1 MSEYIYKHAEGAGFK
16 PFNDNFESR
25 IGDNSGFHEQEHFEN
40 LEMLLAIKR
49 NGACLDV
56 GAGLGRVTAVAR
68 EIVAEVVALEPDEAR
83 WRDCHRAYHREPDCR
98 VYRQT
103 TGEYLQQNPD
113 KRFDLIVVSM
123 VIQHLS
129 TDNCD
134 RLLSEV
140 ATLLKP
146 DGVAIIYTTHTLEKS
161 KGFSF
166 SGEPTRNFVPEDEF
180 NAYTRLPHSA
190 QTLGLPVRRFSKQDL
205 LDVLGRANLAPIY
218 WRQTSYYRPE
228 RIDYFAWRLNVTP
241 EELRSVGNSQFAIA
255 QKPR

>member
-16 PFNDNFESR
+16 PFNDNFENR
-25 IGDNSGFHEQEHFEN
+25 LGDNSGLHEQEHFDN

-49 NGACLDV
+49 GGSCLDV

-68 EIVAEVVALEPDEAR
+68 EIVAEVVALEPDESR
-83 WRDCHRAYHREPDCR
+83 WRECHRAYHREPDCQ

-103 TGEYLQQNPD
+103 TSEYLRQNPD

-129 TDNCD
+129 TSNCD
-134 RLLSEV
+134 QLISEV
-140 ATLLKP
+140 STLLKP
-146 DGVAIIYTTHTLEKS
+146 DGVVIIYTTHTLEKC

-166 SGEPTRNFVPEDEF
+166 SSNPERNFVPEAEF
-180 NAYTRLPHSA
+180 NAYTAAPPA
-190 QTLGLPVRRFSKQDL
+190 EQTMGLPVRRFSKQDL
-205 LDVLGRANLAPIY
+205 MDVIDRADLAPIF

-228 RIDYFAWRLNVTP
+228 RLDYFAWRLNVDP
-241 EELRSVGNSQFAIA
+241 RELNSVGNSQFVVA
-255 QKPR
+255 QKKR